1 MSEPMG
7 RTMLKR
13 QELYR
18 DRWSSFGERTGLVS
32 LSERPSAKELARF
45 DIFREYDEKFLEDL
59 SPDVSIARWK
69 PGVVLF
75 EEGSY
80 IDLAFF
86 VVEGAVD
93 VYLEIHRQ
101 DDHAARRTPIFDP
114 KRTSMMNL
122 EDLEALL
129 AQSGADGPG
138 HPTTSTSPV
147 TSRTILHRSGSGEP
161 SGPVGAGAGNITF
174 LATMDFD
181 LPQGADMRLGPGEL
195 FGEIGAMS
203 GWPQSVTAQTAE
215 ECTLVQIRVAAL
227 RKMRRRSSALKDRL
241 DDVYRR
247 TSLADQL
254 AATPLFVDLPTEFLQ
269 SLKETIELV
278 SLEPGEVLTREGEEA
293 DALYLLRSGF
303 LQLAQRVGEG
313 DLVVNYL
320 SKGMT
325 LGEVETLVDHTGGW
339 TVTASSVE
347 FAELVKIPKPQLI
360 ALLRRFP
367 QVEKKLWESV
377 VDRVREAGFSRR
389 NVAHSELTRTALDLG
404 LVQGNSM
411 LVIDLE
417 TCTRCDDCVRACA
430 ATHEG
435 RPRFVREGEKY
446 GNLQIARSCYHCRDP
461 MCLVGCPTGA
471 IHRAGVG
478 AVVAV
483 DEGICIG
490 CGSCAR
496 GCPYDAIVMHD
507 TEETW
512 PDDMIPEGLRG
523 RPRQVASKC
532 DLCHTRDGGPACVE
546 NCPNGCAYRIGSLEE
561 FEDLLSRRT
570 G

>member
-1 MSEPMG
+1 MSEPIG
-7 RTMLKR
+7 KTMLKR
-13 QELYR
+13 HELYR
-18 DRWSSFGERTGLVS
+18 DRWSSFGERTGLES
-32 LSERPSAKELARF
+32 LSERPSPRELARF
-45 DIFREYDEKFLEDL
+45 EIFQDYDEKFLEDL

-93 VYLEIHRQ
+93 VYLELHRP

-114 KRTSMMNL
+114 KRTSMMKL
-122 EDLEALL
+122 EDLEKLL
-129 AQSGADGPG
+129 ASAGEEDERPR
-138 HPTTSTSPV
+138 TSPV
-147 TSRTILHRSGSGEP
+147 TSRTLLAGPGGPSP
-161 SGPVGAGAGNITF
+161 SGPVGAEANNITF

-203 GWPQSVTAQTAE
+203 GWPQSVTAQTAT

-254 AATPLFVDLPTEFLQ
+254 GATPLFVDLPEDFLEG
-269 SLKETIELV
+269 LKESIELV
-278 SLEPGEVLTREGEEA
+278 SLEPGEALTREGEEPE
-293 DALYLLRSGF
+293 ALYLLRSGF
-303 LQLAQRVGEG
+303 LQLAQRVGNG

-325 LGEVETLVDHTGGW
+325 LGEVELLLGNTDGW

-347 FAELVKIPKPQLI
+347 FAELVKIPKRDLV

-389 NVAHSELTRTALDLG
+389 NVSHSELTRTALDLG

-435 RPRFVREGEKY
+435 RPRFVREGDKY
-446 GNLQIARSCYHCRDP
+446 ANLQIARSCYHCRDP

-483 DEGICIG
+483 DESICIG

-507 TEETW
+507 TGETW
-512 PDDMIPEGLRG
+512 SDDMIPEGLRG